1 MEKFLPSEPLDQII
15 GKVHETEHAGGRS
28 LVIPLP
34 HPSGASS
41 WVNAPEHKKLLE
53 RALDLI
59 GAELAQLWGE
69 AALRR
74 SA

>member
-1 MEKFLPSEPLDQII
+1 MRGLVLVFGL
-15 GKVHETEHAGGRS
+15 HAGGRS
-28 LVIPLP
+28 RVIPLP

-41 WVNAPEHKKLLE
+41 WVNAPAHKTLLE

-59 GAELAQLWGE
+59 GAELAHLWG
-69 AALRR
+69 ADALRR